1 MNIHEYQSKQ
11 LLRQY
16 GVSVPD
22 GVVCNSSAEA
32 EAAAQQLGTG
42 VVAVKA
48 QVHAGGRGKA
58 GGVKICKTPAEAK
71 QVAEDLLGT
80 SLVTH
85 QTDEHGQPV
94 NVVYV
99 EAGTQIE
106 QELYIAL
113 LLDRAQGKNMIMAS
127 TEGGVD
133 IEEVAEK
140 TPEKIINITIDPA
153 LGLQPFQARELA
165 FKLGLTGDVFKNAVP
180 FFLNLYKAYMG
191 TDAAML
197 EVNPLVVTADH
208 QVMALDGKMNIDEN
222 ALFRQSAIAEM
233 DDPSQQDAREV
244 EAHKWNLNYVGL
256 DGEIGCM
263 VNGAGLAMAT
273 MDIVQYYGGT
283 PANFLDVGGGATEEQ
298 VAAAFNIIL
307 SDPKVKGI
315 LVNIFGGIMQCDVI
329 ANGILAAAR
338 DVNLSVPLVVRMQG
352 TNVQHGKAILAES
365 GMDIIP
371 VDTLE
376 DAAQKIVAAVNQAKA
391 A

>member
-16 GVSVPD
+16 GVNVPA
-22 GVVCNSSAEA
+22 GVVCSSPAEA

-58 GGVKICKTPAEAK
+58 GGVKICKTAAEAR
-71 QVAEDLLGT
+71 QVAENLLGT
-80 SLVTH
+80 RLVTH
-85 QTDEHGQPV
+85 QTDAQGQPV

-99 EAGTQIE
+99 EAGTQIA
-106 QELYIAL
+106 QELYVAL
-113 LLDRAQGKNMIMAS
+113 LLNRATGQNMLMAS

-133 IEEVAEK
+133 IEEVAAH
-140 TPEKIINITIDPA
+140 TPEKIFNIDIDPT
-153 LGLQPFQARELA
+153 LGLQPYQARELA
-165 FKLGLTGDVFKNAVP
+165 FKLGLTGDAFKNAVP

-197 EVNPLVVTADH
+197 EVNPMVVTSDQ
-208 QVMALDGKMNIDEN
+208 QVMALDGKMNIDDN
-222 ALFRQSAIAEM
+222 ALFRQPEIAAM

-307 SDPKVKGI
+307 SDTKVKGI

-338 DVNLSVPLVVRMQG
+338 DVQLSVPLVVRMQG
-352 TNVQHGKAILAES
+352 TNVHHGKEILAGS
-365 GMDIIP
+365 GMNIIA

-376 DAAQKIVAAVNQAKA
+376 DAAQKIVAAVKQAKA